1 MRFTLTSRN
10 ERICVAPRRPARYD
24 TDQREMDMSDRITDL
39 EEQVAYLSKTVDE
52 LSDVIARQDK
62 VLDTVTRRLQL
73 LMQRA
78 AEQELDAG
86 GSVPLADQ
94 KPPHW

>member
-1 MRFTLTSRN
+1 
-10 ERICVAPRRPARYD
+10 
-24 TDQREMDMSDRITDL
+24 MSDRITDL

-62 VLDTVTRRLQL
+62 ALDTVTRRLQL

>member
-1 MRFTLTSRN
+1 
-10 ERICVAPRRPARYD
+10 
-24 TDQREMDMSDRITDL
+24 MSDRITDL